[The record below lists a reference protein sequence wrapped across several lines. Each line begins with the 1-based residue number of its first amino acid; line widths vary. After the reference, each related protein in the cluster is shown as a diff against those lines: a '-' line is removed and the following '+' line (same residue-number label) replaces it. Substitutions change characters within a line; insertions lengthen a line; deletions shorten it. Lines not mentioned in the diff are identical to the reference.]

1 MQPLFIEYYM
11 IYIINLGAQV
21 PLLYFKITI
30 YLYIGCLAS
39 IYVQFLEVEVDQNVL
54 VLKQY
59 CAILNCLCMPF
70 RVQQNYHFPLN
81 YETCWP
87 IASQ

>member
-30 YLYIGCLAS
+30 YLYIGCLAT
-39 IYVQFLEVEVDQNVL
+39 IYVQFLEVEVDRNVL

-59 CAILNCLCMPF
+59 
-70 RVQQNYHFPLN
+70 
-81 YETCWP
+81 
-87 IASQ
+87 